1 LAANGVDQ
9 ADIRTSRYSLAAEY
23 EWTDQGRR
31 DLGYRALNSV
41 HARIRDLSSVGAV
54 IDAAVAAAGDAATV
68 NSLDFSVSD
77 RSAALTR
84 ARAAA
89 WEDVRARA
97 DHLAELSGVTLGRPI
112 EIVEEEGRPMPPTPK
127 MLRMEAASATPVEPG
142 TLEVTTTIR
151 ARVGIVCH
159 PTEAGTGHHAFPQ
172 HLRLRPRRD
181 RGPRR
186 RRPAAQRLP
195 RHQAHGERDGRPRL
209 SQQLP
214 ADPELFRR
222 RRPPDGG

>member
-1 LAANGVDQ
+1 MSESNGLSVTGISTVTVAPDTATVELGVSVLAPSAAEAAAQATEAANSLSAALAANGVDQ

-41 HARIRDLSSVGAV
+41 HARIRDLSSLGAV

-112 EIVEEEGRPMPPTPK
+112 EIVEEEGGPMPPTPK

-151 ARVGIVCH
+151 AR
-159 PTEAGTGHHAFPQ
+159 
-172 HLRLRPRRD
+172 
-181 RGPRR
+181 
-186 RRPAAQRLP
+186 
-195 RHQAHGERDGRPRL
+195 
-209 SQQLP
+209 
-214 ADPELFRR
+214 FRI
-222 RRPPDGG
+222 D